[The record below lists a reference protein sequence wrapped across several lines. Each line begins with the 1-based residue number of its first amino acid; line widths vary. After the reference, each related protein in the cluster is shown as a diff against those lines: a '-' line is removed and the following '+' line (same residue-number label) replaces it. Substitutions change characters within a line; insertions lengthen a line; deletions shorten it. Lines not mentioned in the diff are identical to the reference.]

1 MLDENPELEHEVKE
15 TEKLINTKLKIKMIE
30 EFGAIVNKI
39 TNLGF
44 STVQEAKEKAEKLNE
59 VKTKEELISYLN
71 AKKFC
76 YYNCLL
82 TNFITDELIAVNPNV
97 EWALDQDGQNVI
109 SEIENL
115 NLNKKAI
122 VRNISEGKYFKMW
135 RNSLNGIDN
144 VSSWLQNYLGMY
156 YLLIN
161 LALLSS
167 QKRYLVIHNFGA
179 MIKLN
184 IIACLKYICELML
197 LNIYVSTPKI
207 LLALLSNPDR
217 YNFFLQFHHMLEENL
232 SQEDKQLFYD
242 YLTSCRV
249 KLLNE
254 KDNYKIF
261 DRQVRNLTVIVIL
274 GIIASATVLIINLL
288 EIYAA
293 LWFFWF
299 GIVGVILT
307 FAVGINLFLCLKENW
322 NDLKK
327 LESDLLQNEN
337 GKTVAQKIDEIDRAI
352 DVYDLEKIRNFK
364 EPELKKIVM
373 LDLNKKEKKRIL
385 NNGEINTSG
394 QNGALK
400 LEPIAT
406 EKNTSDQQLSST
418 TKNLF

>member
-274 GIIASATVLIINLL
+274 GIIASATVLIINL
-288 EIYAA
+288 
-293 LWFFWF
+293 
-299 GIVGVILT
+299 
-307 FAVGINLFLCLKENW
+307 FLCLKENW

-373 LDLNKKEKKRIL
+373 LDLNKEEKKRIL
-385 NNGEINTSG
+385 NNSEINTNK
-394 QNGALK
+394 QNDNLK
-400 LEPIAT
+400 LNPIDPK
-406 EKNTSDQQLSST
+406 EIIYN
-418 TKNLF
+418 

>member
-1 MLDENPELEHEVKE
+1 MLDENPELKNEVEE
-15 TEKLINTKLKIKMIE
+15 TEKLINTKSKIKTIE
-30 EFGAIVNKI
+30 EFDDIVNKI

-82 TNFITDELIAVNPNV
+82 TNFITNELKTTALNI
-97 EWALDQDGQNVI
+97 EWDLDQDKQNVI
-109 SEIENL
+109 SEIDNL

-135 RNSLNGIDN
+135 RNSLNDIDN

-184 IIACLKYICELML
+184 IIACLKYIRELML

-242 YLTSCRV
+242 YLTSCRE
-249 KLLNE
+249 KLQDE
-254 KDNYKIF
+254 KDNYRIF
-261 DRQVRNLTVIVIL
+261 NRQIRNLTVIVIL
-274 GIIASATVLIINLL
+274 GIIASATVLTINLL

-307 FAVGINLFLCLKENW
+307 VAVGINLFLCLKENW

-327 LESDLLQNEN
+327 LESDLLKNES

-352 DVYDLEKIRNFK
+352 DVYDLDKIRNPK
-364 EPELKKIVM
+364 DPETKKILM
-373 LDLNKKEKKRIL
+373 LENDKNENKIINGQTKGTNTDDLNNNLKL
-385 NNGEINTSG
+385 NLINT
-394 QNGALK
+394 
-400 LEPIAT
+400 EPNKT
-406 EKNTSDQQLSST
+406 DP
-418 TKNLF
+418 